1 MILHSYYIPQCDWD
15 VTAYYAVSG
24 YDTER
29 IMGKLAWIGCDD
41 YSMKKAYNNLV
52 QNRLN
57 SGLTY
62 SNYFTRQSVMVVALS
77 SSAKEYHQA
86 LMHEIRHL
94 QSHIAT
100 TLDIDEKSEAACY
113 LLDYIVGATHDVCS
127 PLICGCKTECNRV

>member
-29 IMGKLAWIGCDD
+29 IMGKLAWI
-41 YSMKKAYNNLV
+41 A
-52 QNRLN
+52 
-57 SGLTY
+57 Y

-100 TLDIDEKSEAACY
+100 TLGIDEKSEAACY

-127 PLICGCKTECNRV
+127 PLICGQCYFVKN